1 MPGLPSPSIGRYAVA
16 GPAVERCECC
26 GSGVGAG
33 SVAPSVEDKRELI
46 FSGRRD
52 TPSVEDRG
60 VDGSGK
66 SG

>member
-1 MPGLPSPSIGRYAVA
+1 M
-16 GPAVERCECC
+16 
-26 GSGVGAG
+26 
-33 SVAPSVEDKRELI
+33 PSVEDKGGLT

-60 VDGSGK
+60 VNGSGK